1 MTVAELKKQA
11 RQDFARGVAAEREKL
26 TPTQR
31 LHEVTMQALTHT
43 PRGAYLSATVGQEAR
58 TKEWYV
64 KELSVPQND
73 GEGWGLWAARVGEI
87 AKAVIAQLPA
97 TANGGE
103 S

>member
-1 MTVAELKKQA
+1 MSATEEAP
-11 RQDFARGVAAEREKL
+11 RL

-43 PRGAYLSATVGQEAR
+43 PRSGNNAATIGQEAR

-64 KELSVPQND
+64 KELSVYQHE
-73 GEGWGLWAARVGEI
+73 GEGWGVWAARVGEI
-87 AKAVIAQLPA
+87 ARALASELPS
-97 TANGGE
+97 ANGIE